1 MRSDSAVVKDGSGSP
16 AGKRKPRF
24 LFLLNVAHRRVLS
37 AAQGDAEGKT
47 AARAGLLM
55 ALSAGGEPMPMAQ
68 LGEALDLSASALSG
82 LIDRMSR
89 DGLVTRCADPHDGRA
104 WNIALTDAG
113 KQSRADA
120 VGAARLLNEKL
131 CEGFDE
137 AELAVVARW
146 LGAVR
151 EKFPREAMK

>member
-1 MRSDSAVVKDGSGSP
+1 MRSDSGSAVGGGAKTG
-16 AGKRKPRF
+16 RRQPRF
-24 LFLLNVAHRRVLS
+24 LFLLNIAHRRLL
-37 AAQGDAEGKT
+37 AAAHGDAEGKT

-55 ALSAGGEPMPMAQ
+55 TLSVGGEPMPMAQ

-82 LIDRMSR
+82 LIDRMAR
-89 DGLVTRCADPHDGRA
+89 DGLIERCADPQDGRA

-113 KQSRADA
+113 KQRRGDA
-120 VGAARLLNEKL
+120 VEAARLLNEKL

-146 LGAVR
+146 LDAVR
-151 EKFPREAMK
+151 DKFPRETMK

>member
-1 MRSDSAVVKDGSGSP
+1 MRSDSAAVAGSVES
-16 AGKRKPRF
+16 KRKTRF
-24 LFLLNVAHRRVLS
+24 LFLLNVAHRRLLS

-55 ALSAGGEPMPMAQ
+55 TLNAGGEPMPMAQ

-82 LIDRMSR
+82 LIDRMAR
-89 DGLVTRCADPHDGRA
+89 DGLIRRCADPLDGRA

-113 KQSRADA
+113 KQRRADA
-120 VGAARLLNEKL
+120 VRAARLLNEKL
-131 CEGFDE
+131 CDGFDD

-146 LGAVR
+146 LDAVR
-151 EKFPREAMK
+151 DKFPRETMK